1 MTGCVAISRKYRASI
16 ESPPPSSISLSDGG
30 RRGDSGDVR
39 SVAPSTGGTSRS
51 NSSSMSSPSAAG
63 VPAPIAGVSPSKS
76 SSWGASAASGC
87 CLACTPPRDEVLD
100 PSLLGP
106 PIGWSAALP
115 RLLSWPATAAALL
128 LLLLMTDVSSLAS
141 GWAVWAEVF
150 DEPTADEEED
160 ERAERFDR
168 L

>member
-1 MTGCVAISRKYRASI
+1 
-16 ESPPPSSISLSDGG
+16 
-30 RRGDSGDVR
+30 
-39 SVAPSTGGTSRS
+39 
-51 NSSSMSSPSAAG
+51 
-63 VPAPIAGVSPSKS
+63 
-76 SSWGASAASGC
+76 
-87 CLACTPPRDEVLD
+87 
-100 PSLLGP
+100 
-106 PIGWSAALP
+106 LP

-168 L
+168 LGAACSRLGELAAEPEPDAPLVPLTIGSPGST